1 MLLLYTSSWQKQIS
15 SGNFRK
21 AKHSLNL
28 KHLHACGV
36 LNDLEF
42 QWSLYI
48 IVTGLA
54 FGKEVK
60 VRREKIDRVKRNAD
74 NCTQALWGGSKYY
87 T

>member
-1 MLLLYTSSWQKQIS
+1 M
-15 SGNFRK
+15 
-21 AKHSLNL
+21 NL
-28 KHLHACGV
+28 KHLHVCGV

-60 VRREKIDRVKRNAD
+60 VRREKIDTVKRNAD
-74 NCTQALWGGSKYY
+74 NCTQAL
-87 T
+87 